1 MNIDAR
7 LIDSALRGWKLNI
20 DRIDEFF
27 HPLSEEQLQKE
38 IAPGRNRLIYLWGH
52 ITGFN
57 DALFPLLGLGPKL
70 YPDLEHMFLSNP
82 DRAVPTIYSGKEL
95 KGISTRINNS
105 LWGACVE
112 SNSYRPSRV
121 TRKPFREKPF
131 GWRWMQKRSLRL
143 QDCLNSSDQ
152 IRILEWIIVAPT
164 VDKERWSA
172 VDAAASSA
180 CKIGADL
187 GQEFTFLKSCE

>member
-1 MNIDAR
+1 VNIDAR

-70 YPDLEHMFLSNP
+70 YSDLEHMFLSNP

-95 KGISTRINNS
+95 KRISTRINDS
-105 LWGACVE
+105 LWGAYSKWSPAEWVE
-112 SNSYRPSRV
+112 KHTSVSGEDFVKEPHRNRYTILL
-121 TRKPFREKPF
+121 TRTMHMALHFGQVVLTKPR
-131 GWRWMQKRSLRL
+131 
-143 QDCLNSSDQ
+143 
-152 IRILEWIIVAPT
+152 
-164 VDKERWSA
+164 
-172 VDAAASSA
+172 
-180 CKIGADL
+180 
-187 GQEFTFLKSCE
+187 KSTS

>member
-1 MNIDAR
+1 LGQFYFQAASRKASIVNVDAR

-52 ITGFN
+52 IAGFN

-70 YPDLEHMFLSNP
+70 YPDLENMFLSNP

-95 KGISTRINNS
+95 KRISTRINDA
-105 LWGACVE
+105 LWRAYSKWSPAEWVE
-112 SNSYRPSRV
+112 KHTSVSTEDFVKEPHRNRYTILL
-121 TRKPFREKPF
+121 TRTMHMALHFGQVVLTKPR
-131 GWRWMQKRSLRL
+131 
-143 QDCLNSSDQ
+143 
-152 IRILEWIIVAPT
+152 
-164 VDKERWSA
+164 
-172 VDAAASSA
+172 
-180 CKIGADL
+180 
-187 GQEFTFLKSCE
+187 KSTS